1 MADKNCNQ
9 GCFFFFSKLH
19 NLSTISYFSSQQKL
33 GREARSWKI
42 LLGGWKRDGFH
53 MIILYTKKF
62 VCGENLMYFRE
73 LNDKKE
79 SIEYVV
85 VHSSSCIWLCDPM
98 NCSTPTLPVPHH
110 LPELAQVHV
119 HCTGDAIQPSHPL
132 MPPSPS
138 ALNLSQY
145 QGLFQWVNCI
155 EYKYWK

>member
-9 GCFFFFSKLH
+9 GCFFFSLNYITFPLFPIFLH
-19 NLSTISYFSSQQKL
+19 SRNLVERPDLEGFYWVGEKEMVFTWLYYIPKNLYVGKIWCIL
-33 GREARSWKI
+33 GSW
-42 LLGGWKRDGFH
+42 
-53 MIILYTKKF
+53 MI
-62 VCGENLMYFRE
+62 
-73 LNDKKE
+73 KKE
-79 SIEYVV
+79 SIEYV

-98 NCSTPTLPVPHH
+98 NCSMPTLPVPHH

-138 ALNLSQY
+138 ALNLSQR
-145 QGLFQWVNCI
+145 QGLFQWVDCI